1 MRQFFKYIF
10 ASLFLFNIAEAEVKM
25 GVEGGLTYADMRA
38 EETAQ
43 LLANASGSTVTY
55 TYDEATWMGRI
66 FADYA
71 FSQEVHAEVGY
82 FLTGSLDAT
91 YTISSDS
98 ATESYDAMGIDA
110 AVVFHQESVFV
121 KAGMHSSELT
131 GVGSLK
137 IGSTTYSV
145 TETISGSGFLVG
157 AGLNL
162 DDTRYGITYYSDMGG
177 DADSDMTF
185 LYGGVVF

>member
-1 MRQFFKYIF
+1 MRQLFKYIF
-10 ASLFLFNIAEAEVKM
+10 ASLFIFNIAKAEVKM

-38 EETAQ
+38 QETAQ

-71 FSQEVHAEVGY
+71 FSEEVHAEVGY

-91 YTISSDS
+91 YKISSDS

>member
-1 MRQFFKYIF
+1 MNRLA
-10 ASLFLFNIAEAEVKM
+10 ASKLIALAI
-25 GVEGGLTYADMRA
+25 GLICI
-38 EETAQ
+38 
-43 LLANASGSTVTY
+43 LLAYNYNKS
-55 TYDEATWMGRI
+55 
-66 FADYA
+66 
-71 FSQEVHAEVGY
+71 
-82 FLTGSLDAT
+82 AT
-91 YTISSDS
+91 YKISGDS

-110 AVVFHQESVFV
+110 AIVFHQESVFV
-121 KAGMHSSELT
+121 KAGMHSSELN
-131 GVGSLK
+131 GVGSIK

-185 LYGGVVF
+185 LYAGVVF